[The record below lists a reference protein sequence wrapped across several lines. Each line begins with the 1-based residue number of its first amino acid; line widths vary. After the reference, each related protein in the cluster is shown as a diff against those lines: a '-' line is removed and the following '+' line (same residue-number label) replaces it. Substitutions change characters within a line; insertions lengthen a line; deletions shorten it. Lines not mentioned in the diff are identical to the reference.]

1 MLPGEKGPNR
11 KAGDDSDPKETR
23 EQAREG
29 NAHTYIT
36 PPTPHPHT
44 HGHYSSLAN
53 KGAFLFSC
61 CVAESESTAV
71 HMVEEMSLLQETVE
85 QSRAAEE
92 SSFIEPSF
100 THAEPPESKVR
111 KVHTLK
117 LCSLSKHV
125 VINCVWYKFCCQI
138 PFKLDF
144 NVALKCTQ
152 IVTSLLFYTAK
163 KTQKPS

>member
-1 MLPGEKGPNR
+1 MIVTPRRRGSRRERVMRTPILPP
-11 KAGDDSDPKETR
+11 
-23 EQAREG
+23 
-29 NAHTYIT
+29 
-36 PPTPHPHT
+36 PHPHT

>member
-1 MLPGEKGPNR
+1 MIVTPRRRGSRRERVMRTPILPP
-11 KAGDDSDPKETR
+11 
-23 EQAREG
+23 
-29 NAHTYIT
+29 
-36 PPTPHPHT
+36 PPTPTHT
-44 HGHYSSLAN
+44 VITAALLI
-53 KGAFLFSC
+53 KVLFSC

>member
-36 PPTPHPHT
+36 PTPHPHT

>member
-1 MLPGEKGPNR
+1 MCYLGKRGQTEKLEMIVTPRRRGSR
-11 KAGDDSDPKETR
+11 R
-23 EQAREG
+23 ERVMR
-29 NAHTYIT
+29 T
-36 PPTPHPHT
+36 PILHPPAPHT
-44 HGHYSSLAN
+44 HKVITAALLI
-53 KGAFLFSC
+53 KVLFSC